1 MGRGS
6 FALRFRGASW
16 RRWSMPALVAMTAMA
31 LSGCGSISQKFADG
45 LSQAPA
51 IGLPSGTPER
61 PAQPLDYPAVH
72 DMPAARNSLT
82 LTSIE
87 QQKMEDDLMAARD
100 QQQKGVGMKAQPKT
114 ARQIRQEKELKQRQ
128 ARQPIAPVSSSSSRS
143 IY

>member
-1 MGRGS
+1 
-6 FALRFRGASW
+6 
-16 RRWSMPALVAMTAMA
+16 MPALIATTALA

-51 IGLPSGTPER
+51 VGLPSGTPER
-61 PAQPLDYPAVH
+61 PSQPLDYPAVH
-72 DMPAARNSLT
+72 DIPPARNSVT

-87 QQKMEDDLMAARD
+87 QQQAEDDLMAARD

-114 ARQIRQEKELKQRQ
+114 KRQIRQQKELTQHQ
-128 ARQPIAPVSSSSSRS
+128 AQQPIAPVSSSSSRS

>member
-1 MGRGS
+1 
-6 FALRFRGASW
+6 
-16 RRWSMPALVAMTAMA
+16 MPAVVVASAIA
-31 LSGCGSISQKFADG
+31 LSGCGSISQKFAND

-51 IGLPSGTPER
+51 IGLPAGTPER
-61 PAQPLDYPAVH
+61 PAQPLAYPAVH
-72 DMPAARNSLT
+72 DIPPARNSVT

-114 ARQIRQEKELKQRQ
+114 KRQIRQERELTQHQ
-128 ARQPIAPVSSSSSRS
+128 AQQPIAPVSSSSSRS